1 MEKTALITG
10 ISKGLG
16 KALALKF
23 KKEGFKIVGIS
34 RTQPDFTI
42 DGYYK
47 TDLTDFSQIE
57 KVSREILKEWNV
69 DVLINNAGIGI
80 YESWEEM
87 SINDLKKVF
96 DLNFFSVIY
105 LTKLFL
111 PEIKKRKG
119 SIINVSSVAGKL
131 YVPYMGGY
139 CASKYA
145 LNAFSDSLRAE
156 LIEDDVHVLNLIVG
170 RINTGFSIRALGSKK
185 PPSTPFGSS
194 PEKFAD
200 AVYRAYLKKKREIT
214 FPGWYRF
221 FIWFSKAFPSIYDRL
236 SYKKWN
242 DHSFSRT
249 SR

>member
-16 KALALKF
+16 KALAVRF
-23 KKEGFKIVGIS
+23 KKEGFNIIGIS
-34 RTQPDFTI
+34 RSQPDFQV
-42 DGYYK
+42 DGFYRV
-47 TDLTDFSQIE
+47 DLTDFSEIE
-57 KVSREILKEWNV
+57 RVSTEILKDWNV
-69 DVLINNAGIGI
+69 DLLINNAGIGI

-87 SINDLKKVF
+87 DIEDLRKTF

-111 PEIKKRKG
+111 PEIKRRRG

-156 LIEDDVHVLNLIVG
+156 LLEDNVHVLNLIVG
-170 RINTGFSIRALGSKK
+170 RINTGFSQRALGSKK
-185 PPSTPFGSS
+185 PPHTPFGSS

-200 AVYRAYLKKKREIT
+200 AVYKAYIKKKREIT
-214 FPGWYRF
+214 FPVWYRY
-221 FIWFSKAFPSIYDRL
+221 FIWLARAFPSVYDRL

-242 DHSFSRT
+242 QSFSRT